1 MNRTYL
7 KKVTSQ
13 MTTRHLIRRPGEA
26 RSLIGPGPLLL
37 TRLVCTRTRFLCLC
51 FTSGSCLSSGT
62 DLLLHFFH
70 CTLMHVHGLT
80 CTDSRAQT
88 HVHRLTCTGVLP
100 FRLTPSAQVFSDS
113 RRFYSLSVG
122 VKHVRRPAV
131 HEARVPCEPQR
142 HHQDEEGQDAH
153 LPVAHPSQLKVFL
166 SDELV
171 RGPFF
176 FRPDRPTSPG
186 LPQAEAV
193 RSGAERSRITLGVK
207 ELR

>member
-80 CTDSRAQT
+80 CTDSRAQ
-88 HVHRLTCTGVLP
+88 VCCCSDSHRQLR
-100 FRLTPSAQVFSDS
+100 FFSDS

-193 RSGAERSRITLGVK
+193 RSGADQSRA
-207 ELR
+207 ELCWESKSFGEAELI